1 MRMKWFQTQHKVNN
15 KKYGLK
21 LSIEEGKTMWGEGA
35 SYVRCERYWVESDMD
50 KYSDIT
56 DIDDD
61 ANSR

>member
-1 MRMKWFQTQHKVNN
+1 MNN

>member
-1 MRMKWFQTQHKVNN
+1 MRMKWFQTPHKVNN

-21 LSIEEGKTMWGEGA
+21 LSIEEGKTMWVDG
-35 SYVRCERYWVESDMD
+35 VRGTEWQSDMD

-61 ANSR
+61 ANRR